1 MDVEGEGIGMGEGG
15 EGDGG
20 MGAEMDEEVCTI
32 NGSRSR
38 DGKGS

>member
-15 EGDGG
+15 VGEGG
-20 MGAEMDEEVCTI
+20 MGAKMDDEVCI
-32 NGSRSR
+32 MNGSSSR